1 MKSMYVADTGD
12 EESQLLL
19 SVIGERA
26 RREHERKRTL
36 SEERNKEK
44 EGKEHD
50 LLLWEQERLFSDS
63 NYEKMESMW
72 EVNIFLYLCF
82 HC

>member
-12 EESQLLL
+12 ESQLLL

-26 RREHERKRTL
+26 HHEHERKRRL
-36 SEERNKEK
+36 PEERNKEK